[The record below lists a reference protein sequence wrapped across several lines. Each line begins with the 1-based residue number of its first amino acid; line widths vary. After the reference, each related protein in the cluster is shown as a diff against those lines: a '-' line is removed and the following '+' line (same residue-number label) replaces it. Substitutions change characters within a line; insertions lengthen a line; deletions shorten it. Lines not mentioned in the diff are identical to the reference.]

1 MSAYQLLIPSTLFL
15 VVAALMLVLHQVRP
29 GFRYFWLL
37 AAFALLVEWTLV
49 LLMRLSLPLVL
60 RLPAWQPSELYH
72 ASPALLLD
80 SISWAFA
87 LGVTTLTL
95 AAIFTDV
102 GRSPENGWLF
112 WTASLAF
119 TGLGLFSILAGNLLT
134 LLLAWAAFDFFELV
148 LLLSLSQESQTRGR
162 VVAAF
167 AARISGILLLVAA
180 ILIASAQG
188 VSWTFEVLT
197 PQISL
202 ILLIAAILRLLVF
215 PQPASASTG
224 SFPLNKLTTLFNY
237 LSAGTSLVLIARCGI
252 SALPVSSPTLLSPA
266 FMQPAFMLPALM
278 LTALA
283 ALLAGLSW
291 AASSDEQTGQPY
303 WIFGMALLAL
313 AASLRAQPSA
323 ALAWGIACL
332 LSGGALSFFTLRTR
346 YLLLIPALGLLGAS
360 ALPLT
365 PAWQGVRLYT
375 PPYSVALAILLLA
388 QALFLLGYIR
398 HAFRQQPAPQGT
410 ERWIWLN
417 YSWGLAFLPLAAFLI
432 LWLSAASPLAPGWP
446 ELKASWPAFVASAI
460 AATGGILYWRGLRIP
475 RQIAAPLKGLPSLEW
490 VLRPLE
496 GLFALFSRV
505 TTFINLILEGEGGV
519 LWTLLLLTLLFTLL
533 ATQIRGG

>member
-1 MSAYQLLIPSTLFL
+1 MSAYQLLIPSLLFL
-15 VVAALMLVLHQVRP
+15 AFASLMLVLHQVRP

-37 AAFALLVEWTLV
+37 AAFALLVEWTIV

-80 SISWAFA
+80 SISWSFA

-119 TGLGLFSILAGNLLT
+119 TGLVLFSILAGNLLT

-167 AARISGILLLVAA
+167 ATRISGILLLVAA

-202 ILLIAAILRLLVF
+202 ILLIAAILRLLIF
-215 PQPASASTG
+215 PRPASAYTG
-224 SFPLNKLTTLFNY
+224 SFPLNKLTTLLSY

-252 SALPVSSPTLLSPA
+252 SALPVSSPTLLLLA
-266 FMQPAFMLPALM
+266 G
-278 LTALA
+278 LA

-291 AASSDEQTGQPY
+291 TASSDEQTGQPY

-332 LSGGALSFFTLRTR
+332 LSGGVLSFFTLRTR

-375 PPYSVALAILLLA
+375 PPYSLALAILLLA

-446 ELKASWPAFVASAI
+446 ELKASWPAFVASAV
-460 AATGGILYWRGLRIP
+460 AAAGGILYWRGLRIP
-475 RQIAAPLKGLPSLEW
+475 RQIAAPLKRLPSLDW

>member
-1 MSAYQLLIPSTLFL
+1 MSAYQLLIPSLLFL
-15 VVAALMLVLHQVRP
+15 AFASLMLVLHQVRP

-37 AAFALLVEWTLV
+37 AAFALLVEWTIV

-80 SISWAFA
+80 SISWSFA

-119 TGLGLFSILAGNLLT
+119 TGLVLFSILAGNLLT

-167 AARISGILLLVAA
+167 ATRISGILLLVAA

-202 ILLIAAILRLLVF
+202 ILLIAAILRLLIF
-215 PQPASASTG
+215 PQPASAYTG
-224 SFPLNKLTTLFNY
+224 SFPLNKLTTLLSY

-252 SALPVSSPTLLSPA
+252 SALPVSSPTLLLLA
-266 FMQPAFMLPALM
+266 G
-278 LTALA
+278 LA

-291 AASSDEQTGQPY
+291 TASSDEQTGQPY

-323 ALAWGIACL
+323 ALW
-332 LSGGALSFFTLRTR
+332 R
-346 YLLLIPALGLLGAS
+346 
-360 ALPLT
+360 
-365 PAWQGVRLYT
+365 GVL
-375 PPYSVALAILLLA
+375 
-388 QALFLLGYIR
+388 
-398 HAFRQQPAPQGT
+398 
-410 ERWIWLN
+410 
-417 YSWGLAFLPLAAFLI
+417 
-432 LWLSAASPLAPGWP
+432 
-446 ELKASWPAFVASAI
+446 PAFFRVASSHSLPCGH
-460 AATGGILYWRGLRIP
+460 ATCC
-475 RQIAAPLKGLPSLEW
+475 
-490 VLRPLE
+490 
-496 GLFALFSRV
+496 
-505 TTFINLILEGEGGV
+505 
-519 LWTLLLLTLLFTLL
+519 
-533 ATQIRGG
+533 